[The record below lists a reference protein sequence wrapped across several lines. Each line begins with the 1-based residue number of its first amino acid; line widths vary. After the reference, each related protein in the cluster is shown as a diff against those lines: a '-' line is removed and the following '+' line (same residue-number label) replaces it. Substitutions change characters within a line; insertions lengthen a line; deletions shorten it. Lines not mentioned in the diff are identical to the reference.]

1 MEWERPKETSP
12 NNSLV
17 EKVGL
22 QLQRAK
28 HLAWLGRGGLL
39 QVPWCKGFHGLFVV
53 INLWFGFVCTLYA
66 LLAPGNRVIAT
77 EHSKDGTDALLCEF
91 PTTVHLKL
99 VQKMFTQ
106 KCFNFYCADALFL

>member
-1 MEWERPKETSP
+1 MEWGRPKEISP

-22 QLQRAK
+22 QLHCAK

-39 QVPWCKGFHGLFVV
+39 QVPWCKGFHGLVVV

-66 LLAPGNRVIAT
+66 LLAAGNRVIALTT
-77 EHSKDGTDALLCEF
+77 EHSRDGTDAFLCEF
-91 PTTVHLKL
+91 PATV
-99 VQKMFTQ
+99 QRERETRP
-106 KCFNFYCADALFL
+106 